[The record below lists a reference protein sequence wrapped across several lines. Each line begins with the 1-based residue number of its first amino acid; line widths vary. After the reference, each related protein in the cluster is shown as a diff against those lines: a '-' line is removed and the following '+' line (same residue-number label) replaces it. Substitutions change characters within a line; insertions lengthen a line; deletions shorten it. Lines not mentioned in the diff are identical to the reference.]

1 MKVTDIKGKYT
12 LEVSSNGTIVEEVQN
27 GFWTTEDFKR
37 FQADYVSKI
46 APLVKGKK
54 WAKCCDVREY
64 KTSAITSELQ
74 AHTKW
79 AAGIGLC
86 TGAIIVTSAIVKMN
100 LKRGSSNT
108 VTPTMFD
115 NKADAINW
123 LVSEGYKK

>member
-64 KTSAITSELQ
+64 KKIGR
-74 AHTKW
+74 AH
-79 AAGIGLC
+79 
-86 TGAIIVTSAIVKMN
+86 V
-100 LKRGSSNT
+100 
-108 VTPTMFD
+108 
-115 NKADAINW
+115 
-123 LVSEGYKK
+123 